1 MICSF
6 LVEFKL
12 VYLILMIMKA
22 EDSASTYK
30 ARCQDEFGNV
40 SDYIWEEKEKDSCW
54 SWGEV
59 RRNGEREREK
69 KWESETEWQ
78 REKEKK

>member
-12 VYLILMIMKA
+12 LYLILMIMKA
-22 EDSASTYK
+22 EDNASTYK

-40 SDYIWEEKEKDSCW
+40 SDYKWEEKEKDSC
-54 SWGEV
+54 
-59 RRNGEREREK
+59 
-69 KWESETEWQ
+69 
-78 REKEKK
+78 